1 MCVRALS
8 QTVSW
13 VLKYAD
19 AIVKNFAN
27 SSVMALLIVISYY
40 FFALQTNLHSWLGVV
55 IVLTTTYCYMNI
67 AVKLPR
73 PGASVSEASTPV
85 GVARPGAEEEGAC
98 EDTKLLEM
106 PHSRSPRG
114 VR

>member
-1 MCVRALS
+1 MTAGYPARQDLVRRVERVRLLELEEG
-8 QTVSW
+8 VRRP
-13 VLKYAD
+13 VEEYA
-19 AIVKNFAN
+19 
-27 SSVMALLIVISYY
+27 
-40 FFALQTNLHSWLGVV
+40 
-55 IVLTTTYCYMNI
+55 YCYMNI
-67 AVKLPR
+67 AMKLPR

-85 GVARPGAEEEGAC
+85 GVAMIARTGAKEEGAC

>member
-1 MCVRALS
+1 
-8 QTVSW
+8 
-13 VLKYAD
+13 
-19 AIVKNFAN
+19 
-27 SSVMALLIVISYY
+27 MALLIVISYY

-67 AVKLPR
+67 AR
-73 PGASVSEASTPV
+73 SCRAGASVSEASTPV
-85 GVARPGAEEEGAC
+85 GVARPSAEEEGAC

-114 VR
+114 SGERLEVG